1 MCVVCCFCYDKDLIR
16 WSVARRERGERERER
31 ERESVC
37 VCVCVL
43 YEIV

>member
-16 WSVARRERGERERER
+16 WSGERERER
-31 ERESVC
+31 ERERECEC